1 MRRGASF
8 EVGSRKHRSAISCA
22 VIAGLAL
29 GVAACGDDGNDR
41 SSDDTSSGTEAVE
54 PTDAPEDPVEEA
66 RQRVADAENGVAQA
80 QEELTTAHGE
90 FCSAAEGYVETLDR
104 YGRLFTD
111 RAATVGDINTLG
123 ADLVEPADEVES
135 AADSVSSAKDA
146 LADAQQELVDA
157 QAALTAAI
165 ATASSVPGSTPTPAT
180 VTTTTL
186 VPEATINRVQQAQ
199 DDLDRIGRRINDDTP
214 LLEAAADYNAA
225 ALALEIAW
233 MQLLDQAGCLSDEQR
248 SSALEQV
255 TAFTTALQTDLVAAG
270 YDPGPIDGVYGPST
284 VAAVEQLQTDAGL
297 PVTGLVD
304 ERTARALQEMV
315 GQEEARTTVILQT
328 ILSLT
333 GFWEEPID
341 GVWTDALT
349 EALKA
354 FQTELGVEPTGE
366 VDAATIAAFQQALTD
381 LEAVLSSTTT
391 TTVAATPPETTPPA
405 TTTPPTDTGTTTG

>member
-1 MRRGASF
+1 MRRIASVG
-8 EVGSRKHRSAISCA
+8 VGSRAQRSAISCA
-22 VIAGLAL
+22 VVVGLAL
-29 GVAACGDDGNDR
+29 GAAACGDDGNDR
-41 SSDDTSSGTEAVE
+41 AGDDTSSGTGAVE

-66 RQRVADAENGVAQA
+66 QQRVSEAEDGVTQA
-80 QEELTTAHGE
+80 QEDLTAAHGE

-123 ADLVEPADEVES
+123 ADLMEPGEEVES
-135 AADSVSSAKDA
+135 AAVGVSEAKDA
-146 LADAQQELVDA
+146 LADAQQELLDA
-157 QAALTAAI
+157 QAALAAAI
-165 ATASSVPGSTPTPAT
+165 ATASSVPESTATPAA

-186 VPEATINRVQQAQ
+186 VPEATITRVRQAQ

-214 LLEAAADYNAA
+214 LIEAAADYNAA

-233 MQLLDQAGCLSDEQR
+233 MQLLDQSGCLSDEQR

-315 GQEEARTTVILQT
+315 GDEEARTTIILQT

-341 GVWTDALT
+341 GVWSDELT

-366 VDAATIAAFQQALTD
+366 VDVATIAAFQQALTD
-381 LEAVLSSTTT
+381 LEAVLTSTTT
-391 TTVAATPPETTPPA
+391 TTVATTPPETTPPA
-405 TTTPPTDTGTTTG
+405 TTPSTDTGTTTG